1 MRALQAALPP
11 GRLLLAPRAAKL
23 GLGTAYLHG
32 LRAASGA
39 HVILMDADLSHHP
52 KYIPA
57 MIEVRVG
64 VVVVV
69 VGWVVVGCVVVEMG
83 WRGRFQGAPRF
94 LYSIFLIN

>member
-1 MRALQAALPP
+1 MLPP

-57 MIEVRVG
+57 MIEVG
-64 VVVVV
+64 CSCG
-69 VGWVVVGCVVVEMG
+69 VGW
-83 WRGRFQGAPRF
+83 
-94 LYSIFLIN
+94 L